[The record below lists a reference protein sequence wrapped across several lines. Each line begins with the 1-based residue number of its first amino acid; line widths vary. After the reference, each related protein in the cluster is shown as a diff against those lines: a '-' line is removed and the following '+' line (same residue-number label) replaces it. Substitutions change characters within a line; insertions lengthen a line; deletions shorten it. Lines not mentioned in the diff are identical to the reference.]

1 MTDKLAKELKRRRP
15 EAKKQKFPKVR
26 KAFKDV
32 IRMLAKKY
40 NKPEWLIENT
50 IRERGFTYTLQA
62 LNQSQLPPPKK
73 KSILDKLK
81 RLWRSRK

>member
-32 IRMLAKKY
+32 VRKLAKRHGQ
-40 NKPEWLIENT
+40 PEWLVENT
-50 IRERGFTYTLQA
+50 IREKGLSYALQA
-62 LNQSQLPPPKK
+62 LSQSPPPPKRPF
-73 KSILDKLK
+73 LDRLK
-81 RLWRSRK
+81 RLWSRR